1 MITKQGASMKEQVQ
15 HFDKLGRELAAGDV
29 VAFTSFFTG
38 MTIGRID
45 RLKKVRA
52 SIVAFRNT
60 KSPWY
65 TQNPEDI
72 NSGELVKL
80 DSKDVAFYLLKN
92 K

>member
-1 MITKQGASMKEQVQ
+1 MGEIMTKQVQ
-15 HFDKLGRELAAGDV
+15 HFDKLGRELQVGDV

-52 SIVAFRNT
+52 SIVSLSDAR
-60 KSPWY
+60 KPWY
-65 TQNPEDI
+65 TPGPEDI
-72 NSGELVKL
+72 NSKETVKL
-80 DSKDVAFYLLKN
+80 DPRDVAFYLLKN

>member
-1 MITKQGASMKEQVQ
+1 MGEIMTKQVQ
-15 HFDKLGRELAAGDV
+15 HFDKLGRELAVGDV

-52 SIVAFRNT
+52 SIVSLSDTR
-60 KSPWY
+60 KSWY
-65 TQNPEDI
+65 TPGPEDI
-72 NSGELVKL
+72 NSRETVKL
-80 DSKDVAFYLLKN
+80 DPRDVSFYLLKN

>member
-1 MITKQGASMKEQVQ
+1 MGEIMTKQVQ
-15 HFDKLGRELAAGDV
+15 HFDKLGRELAVGDV

-52 SIVAFRNT
+52 SIVSLSDTR
-60 KSPWY
+60 KPWY
-65 TQNPEDI
+65 TPGPEDI
-72 NSGELVKL
+72 NSGETVKL
-80 DSKDVAFYLLKN
+80 DPHDVAFYLLKN

>member
-1 MITKQGASMKEQVQ
+1 MGEIMTKQVQ
-15 HFDKLGRELAAGDV
+15 HVDKLGRELAVGDV

-52 SIVAFRNT
+52 SIVSLSDT

-65 TQNPEDI
+65 TQDPEDI

-80 DSKDVAFYLLKN
+80 DPKDVAFYLLKN